1 MSILEIVGIRKLIA
15 EWKVYCRFLKIVA
28 QFQQILIENCYHSVA
43 FTTFCDSCKI
53 TKWGH
58 YSNGAFVTDP
68 SDYRLTDNVKKV
80 IMFTRVIWLL
90 TNTESSIILVIFIL
104 FMYLSFV
111 DFFAWLFIL
120 CHALAS
126 ICHNAFG

>member
-1 MSILEIVGIRKLIA
+1 MSILEIVGIRKLTA
-15 EWKVYCRFLKIVA
+15 ERKIYCRFLKIVPR
-28 QFQQILIENCYHSVA
+28 FQQILIENCYHSIA

-53 TKWGH
+53 TKWEY
-58 YSNGAFVTDP
+58 YSSGASVTDP
-68 SDYRLTDNVKKV
+68 SYCRLTDNVKKV
-80 IMFTRVIWLL
+80 IIFMRVIWLL
-90 TNTESSIILVIFIL
+90 TNTESSIILVIFVL